1 MLHPF
6 IISHLNNI
14 QVLMRQHGIVKAY
27 IFGSAVSDVFNENSD
42 VDVLVDV
49 DSTIDPVEL
58 GTQLWDLQFSLEN
71 TLGRKVDL
79 LTSRSLK
86 NSFFIKQV
94 NNTKELIYG

>member
-6 IISHLNNI
+6 IVSHLNNI
-14 QVLMRQHGIVKAY
+14 QALMRQHGIVKAY

-42 VDVLVDV
+42 VDVLVDI
-49 DSTIDPVEL
+49 DPTIDPVEL
-58 GTQLWDLQFSLEN
+58 GTHLWDLQFSLEN
-71 TLGRKVDL
+71 ILGRKVDL